1 LLHLIW
7 RLLAWNP
14 EDRILPAE
22 ALQHPFFGRVDT
34 TTGLLGAA
42 SANVALE
49 SQMLDPSVDFNASD
63 SVNTFICP
71 KCKREFKDWQSCYNH
86 ANARKHGRFCKY
98 DTSKL
103 PSCLNTHAMLPAH
116 ASSGYCD
123 IQGRRRTIEDFHSI
137 HLETTKQFYS
147 IFDGHFGNLAA
158 KFSASLLYEE
168 LTARITEESGPQ
180 SGPDWKGRVTENAVA
195 AFASL
200 HDRFMKA
207 IKRAPFM
214 DQSGTTATALLVM
227 ESFYVI
233 VSLGD
238 TRAVI
243 ATRNISNRTIVPLQ
257 LTIDHTA
264 ANTDERRLVEAR
276 GGFVRF
282 RNNVYRVNGV
292 LTITR
297 SVGDENLAHILSR
310 EPHVLVFTRDEMKD
324 LCGVAVPETNGGDST
339 AAVPC
344 FIVLASD
351 GLWDVLSNSDTVA
364 LVSEVVES
372 AESSGQS
379 TERDT
384 TAFQQ
389 ASEALVHEAYVRGT
403 TDNVGVCLV
412 AIE

>member
-1 LLHLIW
+1 
-7 RLLAWNP
+7 
-14 EDRILPAE
+14 
-22 ALQHPFFGRVDT
+22 
-34 TTGLLGAA
+34 
-42 SANVALE
+42 
-49 SQMLDPSVDFNASD
+49 
-63 SVNTFICP
+63 
-71 KCKREFKDWQSCYNH
+71 
-86 ANARKHGRFCKY
+86 
-98 DTSKL
+98 
-103 PSCLNTHAMLPAH
+103 
-116 ASSGYCD
+116 
-123 IQGRRRTIEDFHSI
+123 
-137 HLETTKQFYS
+137 LETTKQFYS

-168 LTARITEESGPQ
+168 LTARITEESGPE
-180 SGPDWKGRVTENAVA
+180 SGPDWKDRVTENAVA

-264 ANTDERRLVEAR
+264 ANADERRLVEAR

-324 LCGVAVPETNGGDST
+324 LCGVAIPETNGGSST
-339 AAVPC
+339 AVVPC

-372 AESSGQS
+372 AESVGQS

>member
-1 LLHLIW
+1 
-7 RLLAWNP
+7 
-14 EDRILPAE
+14 
-22 ALQHPFFGRVDT
+22 
-34 TTGLLGAA
+34 
-42 SANVALE
+42 
-49 SQMLDPSVDFNASD
+49 
-63 SVNTFICP
+63 
-71 KCKREFKDWQSCYNH
+71 
-86 ANARKHGRFCKY
+86 
-98 DTSKL
+98 
-103 PSCLNTHAMLPAH
+103 MLPAH

-147 IFDGHFGNLAA
+147 IFDGHFGNLAS
-158 KFSASLLYEE
+158 KFAASLLYEE
-168 LTARITEESGPQ
+168 LAARITEESGPD
-180 SGPDWKGRVTENAVA
+180 SGPHWKDQVTASAVA

-243 ATRNISNRTIVPLQ
+243 ATRSNNGMVVPLQ
-257 LTIDHTA
+257 LTKDHTA
-264 ANTDERRLVEAR
+264 ADEEERRLVQAR
-276 GGFVRF
+276 GGFVQF

-310 EPHVLVFTRDEMKD
+310 DPHVLVFTRDEMKD
-324 LCGVAVPETNGGDST
+324 LCGVVVPEANGGGT
-339 AAVPC
+339 TPVVPC

-364 LVSEVVES
+364 LVSEIVEA
-372 AESSGQS
+372 AESSHS
-379 TERDT
+379 TEREI